1 MFIIENDFIRTK
13 STKNLPKN
21 KNLINFSKENR
32 KAGILAEVLFWQQVV
47 HKGKFYGIN
56 FNRQKI
62 IGNYI
67 VDFYVPALSL
77 VIEIDGWSH
86 NYELY
91 SYNLFRHPAAEKVLN
106 LKELPAACCHLFLK
120 KGKGIWGSF
129 AKYDVGTLREN
140 CFCLFVSTSK

>member
-1 MFIIENDFIRTK
+1 MFIIENTFIRTK

-21 KNLINFSKENR
+21 KDLVNFSKENR
-32 KAGILAEVLFWQQVV
+32 KAGILAEVLFWQQV

-67 VDFYVPALSL
+67 VDFYVPSLSL

-86 NYELY
+86 NYKEEY
-91 SYNLFRHPAAEKVLN
+91 DIERESYLKSFGLKIFKIADIEVNRNLSWVMN
-106 LKELPAACCHLFLK
+106 SLKDFIISEYGL
-120 KGKGIWGSF
+120 
-129 AKYDVGTLREN
+129 
-140 CFCLFVSTSK
+140 

>member
-1 MFIIENDFIRTK
+1 MFIIENAFIRTK

-32 KAGILAEVLFWQQVV
+32 KAGILAEVLFWQQV

-67 VDFYVPALSL
+67 VDFYVPSLSL

-86 NYELY
+86 NYKEEY
-91 SYNLFRHPAAEKVLN
+91 DIERESYLKSFGLKIFKIADIEVKRNLSWVMN
-106 LKELPAACCHLFLK
+106 SLKDFIISEY
-120 KGKGIWGSF
+120 GIVNFSQWIIF
-129 AKYDVGTLREN
+129 I
-140 CFCLFVSTSK
+140 

>member
-1 MFIIENDFIRTK
+1 MSIIENTFIRTK

-21 KNLINFSKENR
+21 KDLVIFSKENR
-32 KAGILAEVLFWQQVV
+32 KAGILAEVLFWQQV

-67 VDFYVPALSL
+67 VDFYVPSLSL

-86 NYELY
+86 NYKEDYDLERE
-91 SYNLFRHPAAEKVLN
+91 SYLKSFGLKIFKIADIEVKRNLSWVIN
-106 LKELPAACCHLFLK
+106 SLKDFIISEY
-120 KGKGIWGSF
+120 GIVNFSQ
-129 AKYDVGTLREN
+129 
-140 CFCLFVSTSK
+140 

>member
-1 MFIIENDFIRTK
+1 MFIIENTFIRTK

-21 KNLINFSKENR
+21 KDLVNFSKENR
-32 KAGILAEVLFWQQVV
+32 KAGILAEVLFWQQV

-67 VDFYVPALSL
+67 VDFYVPSLSL

-86 NYELY
+86 NYKEEYDLVRE
-91 SYNLFRHPAAEKVLN
+91 SYLKSFGLKIFKIADIEVNRNLSWVMN
-106 LKELPAACCHLFLK
+106 SLKDFIISEYGL
-120 KGKGIWGSF
+120 
-129 AKYDVGTLREN
+129 
-140 CFCLFVSTSK
+140 

>member
-67 VDFYVPALSL
+67 VDFYVLSLSL

-86 NYELY
+86 NY
-91 SYNLFRHPAAEKVLN
+91 
-106 LKELPAACCHLFLK
+106 KEE
-120 KGKGIWGSF
+120 
-129 AKYDVGTLREN
+129 YDLEREN
-140 CFCLFVSTSK
+140 YIKSLGLKIFKISDIEVKRNLSWVIDCLRDFIITEYR

>member
-1 MFIIENDFIRTK
+1 MIMFENYLIKTK

-21 KNLINFSKENR
+21 QDLIKFSKKNR
-32 KAGILAEVLFWQQVV
+32 RAGILSEVLFWQQV

-67 VDFYVPALSL
+67 VDFYAPSLSL

-86 NYELY
+86 NYKEEYDLQ
-91 SYNLFRHPAAEKVLN
+91 REK
-106 LKELPAACCHLFLK
+106 FLK
-120 KGKGIWGSF
+120 SLGLTIFKTPDIEIKRNLSWVMG
-129 AKYDVGTLREN
+129 
-140 CFCLFVSTSK
+140 CLKDFIIATYG